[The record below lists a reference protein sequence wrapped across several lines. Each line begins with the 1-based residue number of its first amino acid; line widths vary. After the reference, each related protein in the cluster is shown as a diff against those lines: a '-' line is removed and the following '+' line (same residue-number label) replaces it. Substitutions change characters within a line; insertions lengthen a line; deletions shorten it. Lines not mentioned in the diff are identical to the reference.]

1 MDKLLDKNYWK
12 KGAAESLS
20 FIMLAPTI
28 LIIFAMLATVVQSGC
43 LKEKLEYTTYVAAR
57 AAVVSDSMDNAKKN
71 AMEVAKADLSSYGA
85 EYDPESLKVT
95 ISYVSGSKWEKGNYI
110 SCTVS
115 VKFRGLFE
123 LVNKRKKFTLAMAI
137 ERPKEDTK

>member
-1 MDKLLDKNYWK
+1 MDKTLNKKFWE

-28 LIIFAMLATVVQSGC
+28 LIIFAILATVVQAGC

-57 AAVVSDSMDNAKKN
+57 AAVVSDSMASAKEN
-71 AMEVAKADLSSYGA
+71 AMEVAQADLASYGA
-85 EYDPESLKVT
+85 DYDPGSLKVSV
-95 ISYVSGSKWEKGNYI
+95 SYVSGNKWEKGNYI

-115 VKFRGLFE
+115 VKFRGMFK
-123 LVNKRKKFTLAMAI
+123 LVNKRKKFTIAMAI
-137 ERPKEDTK
+137 EHTREDTK